1 MIYWLR
7 TFFTPLTLKPESSSD
22 YLKVYIHIFIY
33 NIPKYF
39 IGNLVMNI
47 PIPIMSYLCSMCIV
61 LIHPNFCVKVLI
73 DK

>member
-1 MIYWLR
+1 M
-7 TFFTPLTLKPESSSD
+7 PLTLKPESSSD
-22 YLKVYIHIFIY
+22 YLKVYTCIHVFIN

-39 IGNLVMNI
+39 IGNIVMDI